1 MIFAGDLVFNPS
13 ARTRRALCLL
23 IALGTIAISTQAQSQ
38 PARTSDKKQL
48 TPGIVFDN
56 EGGHNFGGSYATGLR
71 WLDAE
76 HYQQRR
82 DGKQMKI
89 NARTDAATPI
99 GDEDAFKAALLA
111 NGQFSEETAE
121 KLKGNPGSW
130 NKNRTISMLRHEK
143 RIYLYR
149 VAEKTVTYVTDAGDD
164 WKELSLSPDGGRL
177 AYVKDNDL
185 YVIDAKSKKSRRLTK
200 DGSETILNGILDWV
214 YQEEIYGRGNWRG
227 YWWRDDGKYIAYFR
241 LDETQVPIYRV
252 IDPIPYR
259 QNPENWRYPKAG
271 DPNPTIRVG
280 IARSD
285 NGDTTWLDLDKYKD
299 VEPVI
304 SQMSWS
310 PDGKLIYSIQ
320 DREQIWMDVNAADP
334 GNGRSTTLFREQT
347 AAFVENTEKPR
358 WQDGIGFLW
367 LSDRDGYKHIYFY
380 ANDGKLVQRIT
391 DGSFEVKEIEAVDPL
406 GGWVYYSAEA
416 DGPFHTHLYRVPFA
430 GGPPQRLTEPGFNHS
445 TQVSPDGGMFIDT
458 YSNSVTPPRVALRNS
473 DGTLIRQ
480 ISDNPTRTLDEFS
493 YGKPEFLRIP
503 ARDGYQLNAMVIRPA
518 DYDPSRKYPVWCP
531 IYAGPHAPTIQDN
544 WSGGNLGD
552 HLMATEGAI
561 VWRCDPRSASG
572 DSSKDSWHCY
582 MNMGPRELADIEDGV
597 KWLIA
602 QGGVDESRIGIEGH
616 SYGGYMTCYAL
627 THSTMFKC
635 GIAGAPVTDW
645 RNYDSIYTERYMR
658 MPKNNEQG
666 YKNGSVLEGAA
677 NLHGRLLIAH
687 GLMDENVHMANTAQ
701 FIRELQK
708 NRKQFDLMLYPKD
721 RHGFGEGG
729 KHWRDMRRDFM
740 QRKM

>member
-1 MIFAGDLVFNPS
+1 MIFAAGVDSKPS
-13 ARTRRALCLL
+13 TRVRSILSLL
-23 IALGTIAISTQAQSQ
+23 MGLSIFVVAAPAQSQ
-38 PARTSDKKQL
+38 PAPASDKKRL

-56 EGGHNFGGSYATGLR
+56 EGGHNFGGSFATGLR

-89 NARTDAATPI
+89 NARTDAGSPI
-99 GDEDAFKAALLA
+99 GDEEAFKSALLT
-111 NGQFSEETAE
+111 NGQFSEETAD
-121 KLKGNPGSW
+121 KLKSNPGSW
-130 NKNRTISMLRHEK
+130 NKNRTISMFRHEK

-149 VAEKTVTYVTDAGDD
+149 VAEKSVTYVTDAGDD

-177 AYVKDNDL
+177 AYVKENDL
-185 YVIDAKSKKSRRLTK
+185 YVIDAKTKRVRRLTK

-227 YWWRDDGKYIAYFR
+227 YWWRDDGKYIAFFR
-241 LDETQVPIYRV
+241 LDETQVPVYRV

-280 IARSD
+280 IARTD
-285 NGDTTWLDLDKYKD
+285 NGDTTWLDLDRYKD

-310 PDGKLIYSIQ
+310 PDGNLIYSIQ
-320 DREQIWMDVNAADP
+320 DREQIWMDVNAAAP
-334 GNGRSTTLFREQT
+334 GNARSTTLFREQT

-358 WQDGIGFLW
+358 WQDGFGFLW

-406 GGWVYYSAEA
+406 GGWVYFSAEA

-430 GGPPQRLTEPGFNHS
+430 GGAPQRLTETGFNHA

-458 YSNSVTPPRVALRNS
+458 YSNSVTPPRVALRNN
-473 DGTLIRQ
+473 DGTLIRH
-480 ISDNPTRTLDEFS
+480 ISDNPTRTLEEFA

-503 ARDGYQLNAMVIRPA
+503 ARDGYMLNAMVIRPA

-552 HLMATEGAI
+552 HLMATEGTI

-597 KWLIA
+597 KWLIS

-666 YKNGSVLEGAA
+666 YKNGSVIEGAA

-708 NRKQFDLMLYPKD
+708 HRKQFDLMLYPKD

-729 KHWRDMRRDFM
+729 RHWRDMRRDFM
-740 QRKM
+740 QRNL